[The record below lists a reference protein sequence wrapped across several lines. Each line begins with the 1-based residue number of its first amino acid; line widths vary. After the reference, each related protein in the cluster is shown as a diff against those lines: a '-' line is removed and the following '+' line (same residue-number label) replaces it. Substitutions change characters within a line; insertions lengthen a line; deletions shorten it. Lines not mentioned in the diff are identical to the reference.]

1 MQFSC
6 NQDTFAK
13 YLNVVSRVVNSKPGL
28 PILSNILIE
37 VQKGKLVMTA
47 TDLEIGINT
56 WIGIESKSEG
66 AVTVPAK
73 QISEFVNSIPS
84 EKVDVVLDKQVLD
97 VSTVNNSAQ
106 FHTIPADDYPK
117 VATAG
122 GGKPVLKLNK
132 EDLLL
137 SINRVAFAAASD
149 DVKPVLTGIKIE
161 LEGKTAS
168 FVAADGLRLSKQ
180 SIKLS
185 SEVKENSHFL
195 VPVKAMQ
202 ELAFVLT
209 EFAGQDGKDDVEVY
223 VIEDRN
229 QVLFR
234 YNDVDIISRLIDG
247 QYPDYK
253 QILPSV
259 FKTQVQLSTSEFTNS
274 LKVTN
279 IIARSVLGNK
289 IIVEID
295 PKGSNVVMSATL
307 SDVGSN
313 KSVVAGK
320 VEGDAIKMAFS
331 SKFLSD
337 MANNIGAE
345 EIVFESSEP
354 VKPGVFKIKGDD
366 TFVHLI
372 MPMML

>member
-13 YLNVVSRVVNSKPGL
+13 YLNIVSRVVSNRPGL
-28 PILSNILIE
+28 PILSNVLFE
-37 VQKGKLVMTA
+37 VEKGKLVMTS

-56 WIGIESKSEG
+56 WIGIETKSEG
-66 AVTVPAK
+66 SITVPAK
-73 QISEFVNSIPS
+73 QLAEYINSIPS
-84 EKVDVVLDKQVLD
+84 EKIDVVLNNQVLE
-97 VSTVNNSAQ
+97 VNSVNNSAQ
-106 FHTIPADDYPK
+106 FNTIPSDDYPK
-117 VATAG
+117 VPNASG
-122 GGKPVLKLNK
+122 LKPILSLKK

-137 SINRVAFAAASD
+137 AINRVAFAAATD

-161 LEGKTAS
+161 LDGKFAH
-168 FVAADGLRLSKQ
+168 FVSADGLRLSKQ
-180 SIKLS
+180 TIKLS
-185 SEVKENSHFL
+185 SEVNDNINL
-195 VPVKAMQ
+195 LIPVKAMQ
-202 ELAFVLT
+202 ELAHVLG
-209 EFAGQDGKDDVEVY
+209 EFSGKDVKDNVDIY

-234 YNDVDIISRLIDG
+234 FNDVDIISRLIDG

-253 QILPSV
+253 QIIPTV
-259 FKTQVQLSTSEFTNS
+259 FKTSTSISRDDFANS

-289 IIVEID
+289 IILEISSAD
-295 PKGSNVVMSATL
+295 NNVTMSATL

-313 KSVVAGK
+313 KSVFEAK
-320 VEGDAIKMAFS
+320 VDGSDIKMAFS
-331 SKFLSD
+331 AKFLGEMLS
-337 MANNIGAE
+337 NISTE

-354 VKPGVFKIKGDD
+354 VKPGVFKIKNDD